1 MLKALLT
8 NIQTMAK
15 YNRPVTPSKS
25 PFFDQQWGKNAGF
38 QKNTDRA
45 KYTTLEVSEKDF
57 TSQINDQILVL
68 HRTPINAERST
79 FLNRVAHE
87 SVNFLTEQRAVR
99 AQADRAEIM
108 CRSSMTALME
118 QVFEI
123 LKAYAYELNNAV
135 GFSPLHMAATN
146 PQAVMEI
153 TKFDKLRNPL
163 ESITLHRA
171 RLSTSRYSLVLRG
184 DQNGIEFYLIPVSR
198 AIGLSKQEL
207 NYSPVAAFKTR
218 LEKNEVVWESSDD
231 KPLGVYHVE
240 TTCME
245 LFRALVERTK
255 TQVTEEEEE
264 EEEEEDLVRRRVG

>member
-1 MLKALLT
+1 M
-8 NIQTMAK
+8 
-15 YNRPVTPSKS
+15 
-25 PFFDQQWGKNAGF
+25 GKNAGF

-146 PQAVMEI
+146 PQ
-153 TKFDKLRNPL
+153 
-163 ESITLHRA
+163 
-171 RLSTSRYSLVLRG
+171 
-184 DQNGIEFYLIPVSR
+184 Q
-198 AIGLSKQEL
+198 
-207 NYSPVAAFKTR
+207 
-218 LEKNEVVWESSDD
+218 
-231 KPLGVYHVE
+231 
-240 TTCME
+240 
-245 LFRALVERTK
+245 
-255 TQVTEEEEE
+255 
-264 EEEEEDLVRRRVG
+264 

>member
-1 MLKALLT
+1 
-8 NIQTMAK
+8 
-15 YNRPVTPSKS
+15 
-25 PFFDQQWGKNAGF
+25 
-38 QKNTDRA
+38 
-45 KYTTLEVSEKDF
+45 
-57 TSQINDQILVL
+57 
-68 HRTPINAERST
+68 
-79 FLNRVAHE
+79 
-87 SVNFLTEQRAVR
+87 
-99 AQADRAEIM
+99 
-108 CRSSMTALME
+108 
-118 QVFEI
+118 
-123 LKAYAYELNNAV
+123 
-135 GFSPLHMAATN
+135 
-146 PQAVMEI
+146 MEI

-245 LFRALVERTK
+245 LFLALVERTK
-255 TQVTEEEEE
+255 TQVREEEA
-264 EEEEEDLVRRRVG
+264 EEDLARRRAG